1 MQKSLNKLDQ
11 YCTNWGLTV
20 NASKTKTV
28 IFNKPFT
35 KKIKSITFHIGSSI
49 IEVQNSYCYLGI
61 DITNTGSFRKAHEN
75 LYKKAIKAQYSIFS
89 SVHAYSDTP
98 NIPLFL
104 RLFDSLIKPVL
115 LYGSEVW
122 GVCKPQKR
130 TKNGDFDTQNCS
142 SDIKTLDK
150 FVNKFYRTLL
160 GVPNTTSTVGTHFEL
175 GRIPI
180 KLNIFKSMLK
190 YWIRLVT
197 LPKTRLV
204 AHCYWSL
211 LAKTD
216 FQDEWISSLKNII
229 QHSGFC
235 HLWINQESICE
246 MNPKESLKII
256 TAITKS
262 LEDQF
267 LQNATSEISS
277 QNKLNLYQ
285 NMDRTLKI
293 APHLM
298 ALDTRKKRSLFT
310 KLRLGTLKLEIE
322 TGRWDKTNKNERFCK
337 LCTTNKVETETHFLF
352 DCPALSHVRDPLL
365 NDILALHPYL
375 ALQSNQRKTLKLFFN
390 NRLDKPSLDLASTLL
405 STLVSSRDELMNS
418 K

>member
-1 MQKSLNKLDQ
+1 
-11 YCTNWGLTV
+11 
-20 NASKTKTV
+20 
-28 IFNKPFT
+28 
-35 KKIKSITFHIGSSI
+35 
-49 IEVQNSYCYLGI
+49 
-61 DITNTGSFRKAHEN
+61 
-75 LYKKAIKAQYSIFS
+75 
-89 SVHAYSDTP
+89 
-98 NIPLFL
+98 
-104 RLFDSLIKPVL
+104 
-115 LYGSEVW
+115 
-122 GVCKPQKR
+122 
-130 TKNGDFDTQNCS
+130 
-142 SDIKTLDK
+142 
-150 FVNKFYRTLL
+150 
-160 GVPNTTSTVGTHFEL
+160 
-175 GRIPI
+175 
-180 KLNIFKSMLK
+180 
-190 YWIRLVT
+190 
-197 LPKTRLV
+197 
-204 AHCYWSL
+204 
-211 LAKTD
+211 
-216 FQDEWISSLKNII
+216 
-229 QHSGFC
+229 
-235 HLWINQESICE
+235 

-405 STLVSSRDELMNS
+405 STLVSSREELMNS